1 MVERLTV
8 NQDVAGSNPA
18 TPANRQDRLTCK
30 RKTPYKTAEAA
41 ADIIEILRAD
51 GKIYSPFASP
61 YKCKVCGWYHWG
73 NKYAP

>member
-1 MVERLTV
+1 MAYPVIV
-8 NQDVAGSNPA
+8 KKKSPKANA
-18 TPANRQDRLTCK
+18 PANRQDRLNCK